1 MKIKSIPLQS
11 FIILHF
17 FFFSSIITAQT
28 DDRQIVTLKG
38 NIDLVSRY
46 IWRGLEFG
54 HAPSIQPGLSA
65 SWKGFT
71 LGSWGAYK
79 LTGSGEQETDFFLT
93 KKIGFLTLG
102 LSDYWTFRDTTAMDF
117 FDYRERSTAHIL
129 EAQALFTGGEN
140 IPVNFLATYFFYG
153 ADKSRSIYLE
163 LQYVYSWDM
172 AEMIFF
178 AGYQPKGSYYGSDI
192 SFINLGCTLKRS
204 IPVSERWSL
213 PISLSLIMNPDRK
226 SVYLVGG
233 ITF

>member
-1 MKIKSIPLQS
+1 MKIKSNPLQL
-11 FIILHF
+11 FIILYLF
-17 FFFSSIITAQT
+17 FNSSIMSAQSNN
-28 DDRQIVTLKG
+28 RQTVTVSG
-38 NIDLVSRY
+38 NIDFVSRY
-46 IWRGLEFG
+46 IWRGLEIG
-54 HAPSIQPGLSA
+54 QAPSIQPGLSA
-65 SWKGFT
+65 KWKDFT

-79 LTGSGEQETDFFLT
+79 LTGHGEQETDFFLT

-102 LSDYWTFRDTTAMDF
+102 LSDYWTFRDTTAIDF
-117 FDYRERSTAHIL
+117 FDYREKSTAHIL

-163 LQYVYSWDM
+163 LQYYYSSDV

-178 AGYQPKGSYYGSDI
+178 VGYQPKGSYYGSDM
-192 SFINLGCTLKRS
+192 SFINLGCTLKKS
-204 IPVSERWSL
+204 IPLTERWSL

-233 ITF
+233 LTL